1 MPRPF
6 ENAMVLAA
14 GLGTRM
20 TPANGTLPKPLVELR
35 GRALIDRVLDRLAE
49 AGIKRAV
56 VNVHHK
62 ADLIEAHVKSRKAPR
77 IVISDERSGKL
88 DTGGGVKRALPRL
101 GPGAFLI
108 HNSDS
113 VWIEGVGSNLTR
125 LMSTWDETRMDCLLM
140 LAVASGSH
148 GYQGRGDF
156 ALQPD
161 GRVRRRKL
169 EQEIV
174 PFAFTGVSV
183 AHPRLF
189 EDSPEGAFSLNL
201 VWSRAIAAGRAYGMR
216 MDGRW
221 MHVGSPD
228 ALAQAEQCLE
238 NEIRS

>member
-189 EDSPEGAFSLNL
+189 EDCPEGAFSLNL

-216 MDGRW
+216 MDGSW